1 MKNTISKLLTSM
13 VFLPGLI
20 FSVSGD
26 AQAALIN
33 NTLVGPGYS
42 SPNPVG
48 TATNGT
54 STTTN
59 GGVFTV
65 ATDNTGSGT
74 GAFNP
79 FLRTNNNGNTVVES
93 GFNTDASGVLDNIG
107 GIWTHSVKLSDL
119 TTITYLGDHYVR
131 LFLDLGEPGAQE
143 KPLLSML
150 ELELWVNNIPND
162 NNYSNG
168 LGTKVWDLDAGINGD
183 TTLNLDYQ
191 ILSGGNGKYDI
202 VALFDASLFAAY
214 SPNDY
219 FYLYNKFGKETNS
232 PQEYASEGTFEEWAY
247 DTTGQHI
254 LFGCNDPAYAAAHQ
268 NQCVSRPI
276 PEPAATWLIGAGLLG
291 LAGFYRRKSKSALK
305 A

>member
-1 MKNTISKLLTSM
+1 MKNKISKLLTSM

-20 FSVSGD
+20 FSVSGN

-42 SPNPVG
+42 GTSPTTP
-48 TATNGT
+48 ATYGT
-54 STTTN
+54 STTIN
-59 GGVFTV
+59 GGIFTV
-65 ATDNTGSGT
+65 ANNNQGAGSGY

-79 FLRTNNNGNTVVES
+79 FLRTQHKGIES
-93 GFNTDASGVLDNIG
+93 GFNTNANNILDNVG
-107 GIWTHSVKLSDL
+107 SGHTHAVLLSEL
-119 TTITYLGDHYVR
+119 RTITYLGDQYVR
-131 LFLDLGEPGAQE
+131 FFLDIGEPDDNV
-143 KPLLSML
+143 KPLLSTL
-150 ELELWVNNIPND
+150 ELELWVNNISND
-162 NNYSNG
+162 SDYSNG

-183 TTLNLDYQ
+183 TTLNLDYN
-191 ILSGGNGKYDI
+191 ILKGGNGKYDI

-214 SPNDY
+214 SPNNY
-219 FYLYNKFGKETNS
+219 FYLYNKFGKETSS

-247 DTTGQHI
+247 GKTGQHI
-254 LFGCNDPAYAAAHQ
+254 LFGCNDPAYAAGHQ

-291 LAGFYRRKSKSALK
+291 LADFYRRKSKSALK